1 MTMRDIE
8 RYIGVAEYDS
18 SIAIATTIAK
28 TALISRTCLNTTA
41 SRSSRCTSGTM
52 SSSEPPVPGVRS
64 GDGAGLNWRELDSVA
79 LSEPR
84 AGRLAAVAHR
94 CHAYRGCGGDRR
106 RRRIREEPFVP
117 PARGGKP

>member
-1 MTMRDIE
+1 MPIAVIRSSWMTMRASD

-28 TALISRTCLNTTA
+28 TALISRRCLKTTA
-41 SRSSRCTSGTM
+41 SRSSRCTSGTV

-64 GDGAGLNWRELDSVA
+64 GAGAGLNWRELDIVD

-84 AGRLAAVAHR
+84 AGRLAAVAER
-94 CHAYRGCGGDRR
+94 CHA
-106 RRRIREEPFVP
+106 
-117 PARGGKP
+117 